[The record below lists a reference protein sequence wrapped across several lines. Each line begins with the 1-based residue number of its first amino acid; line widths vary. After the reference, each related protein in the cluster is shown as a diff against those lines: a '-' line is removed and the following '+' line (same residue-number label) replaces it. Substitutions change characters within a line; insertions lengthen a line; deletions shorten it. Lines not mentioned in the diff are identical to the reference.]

1 MSQTVAVGDGAND
14 VDMIAI
20 AGLGIAFNARAVLRD
35 AADTAISVPFLDAV
49 LYLLGIPREE
59 IEAAEA
65 AEEEAG
71 EAVDPPE

>member
-1 MSQTVAVGDGAND
+1 
-14 VDMIAI
+14 
-20 AGLGIAFNARAVLRD
+20 VLRD

-65 AEEEAG
+65 AEDASGGLE
-71 EAVDPPE
+71 